1 MKFTKYQSMAIIDK
15 GKINYNQPK
24 VKGRKMKRHLKNN
37 QTHEMYIEGR
47 GCRRANRMKD
57 VQS

>member
-1 MKFTKYQSMAIIDK
+1 MAIIDK
-15 GKINYNQPK
+15 GKINHNQPK

-37 QTHEMYIEGR
+37 QTHEMYTEGKV
-47 GCRRANRMKD
+47 CRRTNRMKD

>member
-1 MKFTKYQSMAIIDK
+1 MAIIDK

-47 GCRRANRMKD
+47 VCRRANRMKD